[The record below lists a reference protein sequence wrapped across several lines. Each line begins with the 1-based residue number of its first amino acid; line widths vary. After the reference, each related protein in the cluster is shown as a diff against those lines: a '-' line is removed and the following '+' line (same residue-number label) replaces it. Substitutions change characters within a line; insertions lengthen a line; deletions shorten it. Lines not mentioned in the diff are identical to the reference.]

1 MAAHDRDKAMAGLLR
16 QTLQADAGSQDPCPG
31 PDILA
36 AYYERS
42 LAPDET
48 PVCELHISGCA
59 RCRAQLSLMARTEAP
74 SSPAARHGWLLDWRL
89 LVAATAALIV
99 VTVWGLHR
107 PVLKS
112 AGNRS
117 ASEPLVAMS
126 KDEQGV
132 PSQRA
137 QASPSAPPSEPAP
150 AHESRSRKQLD
161 VDNVSRQLQAP
172 SLEAPVA
179 TQKKLSRDLPEV
191 ASSAED
197 SLKLRSDRR
206 TQLQQDAAQQNTRQQ
221 NEVQHN
227 KVQQNAA
234 QPGQLNRLAAQNA
247 SEALDEKAAP
257 SAAAQ
262 LAAPPPAA
270 NVRAPAMGGMIA
282 PGGSAGAAAISPR
295 AKESQPATLG
305 GAGAVSAGAFAQTAQ
320 QRSAETIIRTP
331 DPKVLWRI
339 AGGGFIERSENGG
352 ASWHGQLPEP
362 NAQFSAGAAPTTK
375 ALWLVGENGMILLT
389 KDASNWKMI
398 PPPIPADFVSVDAKS
413 GSSATVT
420 AADGQKFST
429 SNSGKR
435 WMPAR

>member
-1 MAAHDRDKAMAGLLR
+1 MAAHDREKAMAGLLR
-16 QTLQADAGSQDPCPG
+16 RTLGADAGSQDPCPG
-31 PDILA
+31 PDVLA

-42 LAPDET
+42 LAPDEM
-48 PVCELHISGCA
+48 PVCEFHIARCP
-59 RCRAQLSLMARTEAP
+59 RCRAQLSLMARTDAQAP
-74 SSPAARHGWLLDWRL
+74 PAARHGWLLDWRL

-107 PVLKS
+107 PALKFAGDRPAS
-112 AGNRS
+112 A
-117 ASEPLVAMS
+117 PLVAMS
-126 KDEQGV
+126 KGEQGV
-132 PSQRA
+132 PSQRM
-137 QASPSAPPSEPAP
+137 QAPPSAPPSEPAP

-161 VDNVSRQLQAP
+161 VDKVSPQLQAP

-197 SLKLRSDRR
+197 SLKLRSDRQ
-206 TQLQQDAAQQNTRQQ
+206 TQLQQDTAQQNTRQQ
-221 NEVQHN
+221 N
-227 KVQQNAA
+227 AA
-234 QPGQLNRLAAQNA
+234 QPDQLNRLAAQNA
-247 SEALDEKAAP
+247 SETLDEKAAP

-270 NVRAPAMGGMIA
+270 NVRTPAMNGMIA
-282 PGGSAGAAAISPR
+282 PGGSAGAAAISPQ
-295 AKESQPATLG
+295 AKEPQPATLS
-305 GAGAVSAGAFAQTAQ
+305 GATGAVSAGAFAQSAQ

-362 NAQFSAGAAPTTK
+362 NAQFSAGAAPTAK